1 METKR
6 IMADFETVTWLEDE
20 TYVWAW
26 GCCEIGNES
35 NLKIG
40 NNIDSFIEYC
50 KQNKNSVVYFHNLKF
65 DGEFILCWLLTHNFK
80 QAKTKEEIA
89 DNTFTTLISDFGV
102 FYQITIYFK
111 KNKKHT
117 HKVTFLDSLK
127 LINFS
132 VEEIAKYFA
141 LPIQKLELD
150 YNKAR
155 RKNHVLT
162 EAEKNYIKNDILIPA
177 KALKTLFDENLTKM
191 TRASNALADYKEII
205 SYKKFSHFF
214 PTLDKN
220 LDEELRPS
228 YRRGF
233 YLSFS

>member
-89 DNTFTTLISDFGV
+89 DNGYDLSINK
-102 FYQITIYFK
+102 YK
-111 KNKKHT
+111 KIEYIPVEYPPTSEILAEIKE
-117 HKVTFLDSLK
+117 LQ
-127 LINFS
+127 
-132 VEEIAKYFA
+132 EEISKG
-141 LPIQKLELD
+141 I
-150 YNKAR
+150 
-155 RKNHVLT
+155 
-162 EAEKNYIKNDILIPA
+162 
-177 KALKTLFDENLTKM
+177 
-191 TRASNALADYKEII
+191 
-205 SYKKFSHFF
+205 
-214 PTLDKN
+214 
-220 LDEELRPS
+220 EELE
-228 YRRGF
+228 GM
-233 YLSFS
+233 L